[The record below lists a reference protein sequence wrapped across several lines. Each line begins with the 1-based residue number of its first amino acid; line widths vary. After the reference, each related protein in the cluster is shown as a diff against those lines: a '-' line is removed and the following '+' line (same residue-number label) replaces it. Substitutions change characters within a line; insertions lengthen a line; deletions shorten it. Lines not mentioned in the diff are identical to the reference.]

1 MTVLSSSQA
10 TPVCTCPA
18 RRPRWCPLDSPYRL
32 QNCCLPSI
40 RQRRLSPALAGLSSR
55 TTNIQF
61 SGLSHAACT
70 LATPGFTHTL
80 LDMHAGSLQ
89 IRRLTFS
96 GENRAV
102 SYPYSLGNII
112 QFHKLLSDPMDLN
125 LTRHDGC
132 PVSDDDDRTFDL
144 PVDELYRF
152 SASYSWT
159 GGRRL
164 DYSLGGSLTVF
175 GDTKIDN
182 TVQGVRVKGDF
193 DSNYLLFLGG
203 TLRYVY

>member
-1 MTVLSSSQA
+1 MSLSGRRRSPVCAWPSCIPACLPGALRKEMTVLSSSQA

-18 RRPRWCPLDSPYRL
+18 RRPRWCPLNSPYRL
-32 QNCCLPSI
+32 QNCCLPSV

-112 QFHKLLSDPMDLN
+112 QFHKLLFDPMDLN
-125 LTRHDGC
+125 LTRHEQ
-132 PVSDDDDRTFDL
+132 PLVS
-144 PVDELYRF
+144 
-152 SASYSWT
+152 
-159 GGRRL
+159 G
-164 DYSLGGSLTVF
+164 
-175 GDTKIDN
+175 
-182 TVQGVRVKGDF
+182 
-193 DSNYLLFLGG
+193 
-203 TLRYVY
+203 